1 MSGLQG
7 VEKASRP
14 CPLRAMPVLVALSE
28 LASTANGNR
37 ESFEP
42 LHPRHHTPLPC
53 SPANSAISVSCTWCR
68 PGSGASRESVRTVLV
83 LGVGLWALSSERE
96 ASKISCL
103 VPERPGRPEMTSKFR
118 TKMTRQQ
125 LLQFSPHSCS
135 TTLDDACL
143 QHPLTGQLQS
153 LSTLACDRANMAM
166 VLSDGLVDC
175 SWLTLCSIQSWPAEC
190 YAWSYFLLPGGRTTS

>member
-1 MSGLQG
+1 MPATSHACSRGAFRAGEHRERQQG
-7 VEKASRP
+7 KLRASASKASYSSS
-14 CPLRAMPVLVALSE
+14 MFS
-28 LASTANGNR
+28 
-37 ESFEP
+37 
-42 LHPRHHTPLPC
+42 
-53 SPANSAISVSCTWCR
+53 ANSAISVSCTWCR
-68 PGSGASRESVRTVLV
+68 PGSGASRESLRTVLV